1 MPQTLSNVLLHIV
14 FSTKNREPMI
24 RAERKDELHRYLATT
39 CASHGCPA
47 IQVGGTN
54 DHVHICCRLAT
65 TIAISDL
72 VRKVKAGSSKWM
84 KTHGPTFQ
92 HFAWQSGYGAFS
104 IGMSNLPELRAYI
117 REQEKHHRRRDFRAE
132 FIALLERYNVEYDER
147 YLWNEEIVG

>member
-24 RAERKDELHRYLATT
+24 RTEVEGALHGYLATA

-47 IQVGGTN
+47 VQVGGTN
-54 DHVHICCRLAT
+54 DHVHICCRLST

-84 KTHGPTFQ
+84 KTHGPTFR

-104 IGMSNLPELRAYI
+104 IGASGLEELKMYI
-117 REQEKHHRRRDFRAE
+117 AQQEKHHRRRDFRAE
-132 FIALLERYNVEYDER
+132 FLALLKRYDIEYDER
-147 YLWNEEIVG
+147 YLWSEEIVG

>member
-92 HFAWQSGYGAFS
+92 HFAWQRGYGAFAS
-104 IGMSNLPELRAYI
+104 LPPAGATFSPRHWRMRLAT
-117 REQEKHHRRRDFRAE
+117 QAASAVMPL
-132 FIALLERYNVEYDER
+132 AL
-147 YLWNEEIVG
+147 